1 VAGLAGMAA
10 RRHSSA
16 PLPSRRWPAPAPH
29 GCLAGS
35 GARPLRADGL
45 DAWPTRQ
52 RLTPPV
58 ARKSCPVPPSPAI
71 RPPSLPRPPRP
82 SGCRHPRRCWP
93 SRLGQD
99 PVVVE
104 VRHAHRRG
112 SAAAAPVSAFR
123 GFPATGR
130 ARCAA
135 RPRLARIAGGEVEFI
150 AADGYRSAGAGGALR
165 ALPRLAGAISP
176 RRWRPLRHRQPAPG
190 PPRGAA
196 RVRGILVWTTSA
208 RPPSMHLGDHYWP
221 YQVVEL
227 RVAAWCRHPASA
239 SVGGGG

>member
-82 SGCRHPRRCWP
+82 SGCRHRHGGAGRRALGRTRWWSRCGMPTDAARRPLRRCRP
-93 SRLGQD
+93 SAASRRPDVLDALLG
-99 PVVVE
+99 
-104 VRHAHRRG
+104 RGWRG
-112 SAAAAPVSAFR
+112 SPAARSSSSPPTATARLVPVAHFARYRAWLVLSARADGGPFV
-123 GFPATGR
+123 TDNLLQGR
-130 ARCAA
+130 RAVPLGSVVSWSGQHRLA
-135 RPRLARIAGGEVEFI
+135 RPRC
-150 AADGYRSAGAGGALR
+150 
-165 ALPRLAGAISP
+165 
-176 RRWRPLRHRQPAPG
+176 
-190 PPRGAA
+190 
-196 RVRGILVWTTSA
+196 TSA
-208 RPPSMHLGDHYWP
+208 TTTGRIRWWS
-221 YQVVEL
+221 
-227 RVAAWCRHPASA
+227 
-239 SVGGGG
+239 